1 MKQLDYYLQQFKE
14 AEEHI
19 DLYNYFSDLKKK
31 FDFNA
36 GGNASDAFEDF
47 VEGYNWFGN
56 NKKNYNVSQNA
67 ARNFVGALMQDWL
80 AHLMYDVIAPYPE
93 LRLFSEVRVRFGYYP
108 VWKEGE
114 VEIASPSELS
124 DLCIGY
130 LMKDPEFT
138 EMADI
143 SEHKQTDLI
152 LKLPKD
158 TCIMPL
164 VTVNAKIRISQGEFF
179 DWQGRE
185 TLMTKGNPHC
195 LSTQV
200 ALRKEMDI
208 NIVEASQA
216 HDKWFLLGEGSETSV
231 KPRRSQMERLLEVVT
246 EHLEDKMEP
255 NK

>member
-1 MKQLDYYLQQFKE
+1 MKQLDYYLEQFKNVTE
-14 AEEHI
+14 QKPV
-19 DLYNYFSDLKKK
+19 YQYFSVLKRKYN
-31 FDFNA
+31 FLD
-36 GGNASDAFEDF
+36 GGNAAEAFEDF
-47 VEGYNWFGN
+47 VEGYNWFGA
-56 NKKNYNVSQNA
+56 NKRTYNINQNA

-80 AHLMYDVIAPYPE
+80 THLMFNVIAPYPN

-108 VWKEGE
+108 VWKAGQ
-114 VEIASPSELS
+114 VELVSPSELS

-130 LMKDPEFT
+130 LMKDPEFI

-143 SEHKQTDLI
+143 SNINQNQLI
-152 LKLPKD
+152 LKLPRK

-164 VTVNAKIRISQGEFF
+164 VTINAKIRISQGEFF

-185 TLMTKGNPHC
+185 TLMTKGNPNC

-231 KPRRSQMERLLEVVT
+231 KPKRNQLERLLEVIN
-246 EHLEDKMEP
+246 EHLQERMEARD
-255 NK
+255 

>member
-1 MKQLDYYLQQFKE
+1 MKQLDYYLEQFRKNPSQ
-14 AEEHI
+14 I
-19 DLYNYFSDLKKK
+19 DIYTYFTEVKRKYDAH
-31 FDFNA
+31 N
-36 GGNASDAFEDF
+36 GGNAGRAFEDF
-47 VEGYNWFGN
+47 VEGYNWFGL
-56 NKKNYNVSQNA
+56 NKEKYNVNQNA

-80 AHLMYDVIAPYPE
+80 AHLMFDLITPYPN

-114 VEIASPSELS
+114 VNVASPSELS

-138 EMADI
+138 EKANVSTI
-143 SEHKQTDLI
+143 PKQELI
-152 LKLPKD
+152 LKLPTK

-164 VTVNAKIRISQGEFF
+164 VTINSKIRISQGEFF

-185 TLMTKGNPHC
+185 NLMTKGNPHC

-216 HDKWFLLGEGSETSV
+216 HDKWFLLGEGSETLV
-231 KPRRSQMERLLEVVT
+231 TPRRKELERLLEVVS
-246 EHLEDKMEP
+246 EHLEERMQ
-255 NK
+255 

>member
-1 MKQLDYYLQQFKE
+1 MKQLDYYLEQFENNPEQYSVYK
-14 AEEHI
+14 
-19 DLYNYFSDLKKK
+19 YFSKLKSKYN
-31 FDFNA
+31 FSN
-36 GGNASDAFEDF
+36 GGDAAKAFEDF
-47 VEGYNWFGN
+47 VEGYNWFGI
-56 NKKNYNVSQNA
+56 NKRKYQINQNA

-80 AHLMYDVIAPYPE
+80 AHLMFSLIAPYPN

-108 VWKEGE
+108 VWKAGR
-114 VEIASPSELS
+114 VDIVSPSELS

-138 EMADI
+138 QMADI
-143 SEHKQTDLI
+143 STINQDELI
-152 LKLPKD
+152 LKLPRK

-164 VTVNAKIRISQGEFF
+164 VTINAKIRISQGEFF

-185 TLMTKGNPHC
+185 TLMTKGNPNC

-216 HDKWFLLGEGSETSV
+216 HDKWFLLGVRIGNLSETKK
-231 KPRRSQMERLLEVVT
+231 KPT
-246 EHLEDKMEP
+246 
-255 NK
+255 